1 MRANFFGSHADL
13 DHMFKVINVANNAC
27 AQCSTVGPSAE
38 ISYLA
43 LPGSFTDSR
52 TSITIVDA
60 IENNLINNSE
70 MDVNCTECSSTTAFQ
85 CEQFASPPENLLVQI
100 HRGVTQDKIQAQV
113 QLESNLTIPEEL
125 KTKGL
130 KETGK
135 LQYELYAIV
144 FHRGE
149 LASQGHYTIAVKG
162 PNRVWVQID
171 DTNLKIMQEAELF
184 DSLQNRQD
192 AYMLAYRRVPTAT
205 DWRKTK
211 QIKAPYPLDSPQLMP
226 AVEFQPQD
234 LRLHGFNPSMI
245 IDQQAGWVKIDQSI
259 LPQNTSIPF
268 TFSNHCLLPGTR
280 FEPKSQN
287 VTMNLKL
294 TLPTG
299 EVLEGLGEILVS
311 LNGEQNGIRSLIAT
325 TDTEKIE
332 EQRIESPVVSSPK
345 PVRKCKTAR
354 RTRRPKR
361 KIRENSDSDETYEA
375 PETRRSKRIQR

>member
-144 FHRGE
+144 FHMGE

-162 PNRVWVQID
+162 PNRAWVQID
-171 DTNLKIMQEAELF
+171 DTNVKIMQETELF
-184 DSLQNRQD
+184 ASPPNRQD

-211 QIKAPYPLDSPQLMP
+211 QTKTPYPLDSPQMMP
-226 AVEFQPQD
+226 AVEFQPPG
-234 LRLHGFNPSMI
+234 LSHAVINPAMI
-245 IDQQAGWVKIDQSI
+245 IDQQTGWVKVDQSI
-259 LPQNTSIPF
+259 LPKNTSIPI
-268 TFSNHCLLPGTR
+268 TYSNHCLLLGTP
-280 FEPKSQN
+280 FEPESQN
-287 VTMNLKL
+287 IAMNIKL

-299 EVLEGLGEILVS
+299 EVLEGAGEILVS
-311 LNGEQNGIRSLIAT
+311 LNGEQKGIKTLMAT
-325 TDTEKIE
+325 TGIESIE
-332 EQRIESPVVSSPK
+332 EQKAKSPIVSKPK
-345 PVRKCKTAR
+345 PVRNCKTAR

-361 KIRENSDSDETYEA
+361 KIRESSESDETYEA
-375 PETRRSKRIQR
+375 PTRRSKRIQR

>member
-52 TSITIVDA
+52 TSITVEDA
-60 IENNLINNSE
+60 IKNNLVNNSE
-70 MDVNCTECSSTTAFQ
+70 MNVDCTECNSTTALQ

-100 HRGVTQDKIQAQV
+100 HRGGTQDKIQAQV
-113 QLESNLTIPEEL
+113 ELKSNLTITEEL
-125 KTKGL
+125 KTEQLKG
-130 KETGK
+130 TGK
-135 LQYELYAIV
+135 LQYELYAVV
-144 FHRGE
+144 FHMGA

-162 PNRVWVQID
+162 PNRAWVQID
-171 DTNLKIMQEAELF
+171 DTNVKIMQETELF
-184 DSLQNRQD
+184 ASPQNRQD

-234 LRLHGFNPSMI
+234 LGLHGFNPSMI

-259 LPQNTSIPF
+259 LPNNTSIPI
-268 TFSNHCLLPGTR
+268 TYSNHCLLPGTR

-287 VTMNLKL
+287 VAMDLKL

-299 EVLEGLGEILVS
+299 EVLEGAGEILVS
-311 LNGEQNGIRSLIAT
+311 LNAEQKGVKNLIAT
-325 TDTEKIE
+325 TGIEKIE
-332 EQRIESPVVSSPK
+332 EQKTKSPIVSSPK
-345 PVRKCKTAR
+345 PVRKGKTAR
-354 RTRRPKR
+354 RTRHPKR
-361 KIRENSDSDETYEA
+361 KIRESSDSDETYEA
-375 PETRRSKRIQR
+375 PRTRRSKRIQR

>member
-52 TSITIVDA
+52 TSITIEDA

-70 MDVNCTECSSTTAFQ
+70 MGVNCTECGSTTALQ

-144 FHRGE
+144 FHMGE

-162 PNRVWVQID
+162 PSRAWVQID
-171 DTNLKIMQEAELF
+171 DTNVKIMQETELF
-184 DSLQNRQD
+184 ASPPNRQD

-211 QIKAPYPLDSPQLMP
+211 QTKTPYPLDSPQMMP
-226 AVEFQPQD
+226 AVEFQPPG
-234 LRLHGFNPSMI
+234 LSHAVINPAMI
-245 IDQQAGWVKIDQSI
+245 IDQQTGWVKVDQSI
-259 LPQNTSIPF
+259 LPKNTSIPI
-268 TFSNHCLLPGTR
+268 TYSNHCLLLGTP
-280 FEPKSQN
+280 FEPESQN
-287 VTMNLKL
+287 IAMNIKL

-299 EVLEGLGEILVS
+299 EVLEGAGEILVS
-311 LNGEQNGIRSLIAT
+311 LNGEQKGIKTLMAT
-325 TDTEKIE
+325 TGIESIE
-332 EQRIESPVVSSPK
+332 EQKAKSPIVSKPK

-354 RTRRPKR
+354 RTKRPKR
-361 KIRENSDSDETYEA
+361 KIRESSESDETYEA
-375 PETRRSKRIQR
+375 PTRRSKRIQR